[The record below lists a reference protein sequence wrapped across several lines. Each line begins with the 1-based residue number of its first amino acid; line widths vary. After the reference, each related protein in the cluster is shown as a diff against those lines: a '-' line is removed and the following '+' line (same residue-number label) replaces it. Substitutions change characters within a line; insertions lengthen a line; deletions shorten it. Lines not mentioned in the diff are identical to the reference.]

1 MFFILKYNF
10 LISRKHI
17 NKIINNDVVLMEESG
32 EQQKSPKINS
42 KSPSYCDQCHNDSII
57 FDNSA
62 NEFVCSACGFVM
74 NNELLN
80 NENIQ
85 GYLMQSDYN
94 DRSRTGMPESLAV
107 HHKGLST
114 LIGMGDT
121 DARGKA
127 LQPKQKMEIQRLR
140 TWNSRS
146 QLNDS
151 VSRNL
156 EKALKFLNNFGDKLC
171 VSHAV
176 IESAAYIYRKAAVKK
191 LAKGRSTIGLVG
203 ASIYAACREA
213 STPKTIL
220 DIADI
225 CNISSKELMAH
236 YKLIL
241 NELDL
246 NIPATKGPDYVTI
259 ICNRLKL
266 SEKTKREAL
275 QIFSKVEIKG
285 ISIGKN
291 PRAIAGAVI
300 YLASQNCDE
309 FIRQV
314 EICQV
319 ADISTVSLRKR
330 CKEIKA
336 LIETDNVIDIES

>member
-1 MFFILKYNF
+1 MIDSYE
-10 LISRKHI
+10 S
-17 NKIINNDVVLMEESG
+17 LMEESG
-32 EQQKSPKINS
+32 RQQKSHKINS

-62 NEFVCSACGFVM
+62 NEFVCSSCGFVI
-74 NNELLN
+74 NNELLT

-85 GYLMQSDYN
+85 GYIIQSDYN

-114 LIGMGDT
+114 LIGMSDT

-127 LQPKQKMEIQRLR
+127 LQPKRKMEIQRLR

-171 VSHAV
+171 VNHAV

-203 ASIYAACREA
+203 ASLYAACREA

-225 CNISSKELMAH
+225 CNLSSKELMAH

-241 NELDL
+241 NELEL
-246 NIPATKGPDYVTI
+246 HIPATKGPDYVTI

-275 QIFSKVEIKG
+275 QIFSKVEQKG

-300 YLASQNCDE
+300 YLASQICDE

-336 LIETDNVIDIES
+336 LTEMDNIVDI